1 MDSAKADTAAKQQGV
16 DDANADLAKFF
27 QDIADAKKAV
37 DTAKS
42 VHDAAAADQ
51 VEKAAVLAAAKQ
63 KADATARA
71 LADAQ
76 RAVDA
81 AKADTGVAADRL
93 TGSQTDL
100 DDAQSNLDIL
110 TDLAAKLAES
120 QQREQDAVKAV
131 NDTKAALDAA
141 KADAIA
147 AESLVSAAEQAKAQA
162 DAKLSKLNSID
173 TGAAIASGHDVNAD
187 DALNALFAA
196 AVEARAKVAPA
207 KAILDEKQAAVD
219 ELQPGYDAALAAY
232 ELAKSDRIA
241 AEQKL
246 SDEIAQQEAE
256 EVAKQQAAK
265 QQAAYTPKHLAGTDT
280 AQPGSLA
287 QTGDRAG
294 LIGETFVIGG
304 TVFVAAGVFLD
315 QKKRREQM

>member
-1 MDSAKADTAAKQQGV
+1 MDAAKADTSAKQQSV
-16 DDANADLAKFF
+16 ADANADLAKFF
-27 QDIADAKKAV
+27 QDVADAKKAL

-42 VHDAAAADQ
+42 VHDSAVADQ
-51 VEKAAVLAAAKQ
+51 TEKATVLAAAEQ

-81 AKADTGVAADRL
+81 AKTDAGVAADRL

-110 TDLAAKLAES
+110 TGLAAKLAEA

-141 KADAIA
+141 KADTAA
-147 AESLVSAAEQAKAQA
+147 AESLVSAAEQAKALA

-173 TGAAIASGHDVNAD
+173 AGAAIASGHDVNAD

-219 ELQPGYDAALAAY
+219 ELQPGYDATLTAY

-241 AEQKL
+241 TEQKL
-246 SDEIAQQEAE
+246 SDEIARQEAE
-256 EVAKQQAAK
+256 EVAK

-304 TVFVAAGVFLD
+304 TVLVAAGVFLD